1 MKTVD
6 VLIVGAGPAGSVCAY
21 LLQKAG
27 ISCLLID
34 RATFPRDKLCGGGLT
49 PKCWKLLDEL
59 IPGFK
64 YEYNSIRKI
73 RLTVEENNHCD
84 FESALELRLVKR
96 KEFDNDLVELYKS
109 VGGEFQ
115 QASFLRYDEQEDGS
129 LVVTLKSGEQIAC
142 RCLVGA
148 DGSTSTVRHFLANN
162 HDNGFL
168 ILEQYV
174 EKSPDNAIEVTLS
187 KDYDLRGYYYRFP
200 NSEFDAIGYGDE
212 SATIEKFREILKQKN
227 IPETKLLGCYIYL
240 KNDYPLHDR
249 VILIGDAG
257 GFANRLT
264 SEGIRPAFET
274 ARNAAEAIIS
284 GRPFK
289 EVNASMFQKME
300 KQERFARFFYKSSTL
315 RFLGWLCHIPGV
327 LKWCFD
333 RGLRPA

>member
-1 MKTVD
+1 MKKVD

-109 VGGEFQ
+109 VGGKFQ
-115 QASFLRYDEQEDGS
+115 QGSFLRYDEQDDG

-142 RCLVGA
+142 RYLVGA

-187 KDYDLRGYYYRFP
+187 KNYDLRGYYYRFP

-212 SATIEKFREILKQKN
+212 SATIDKFREILKQKN

-300 KQERFARFFYKSSTL
+300 KQERFARFFYKKSTL
-315 RFLGWLCHIPGV
+315 RLLGWLCHIPGA

>member
-109 VGGEFQ
+109 VGGKFQ
-115 QASFLRYDEQEDGS
+115 QGSFLRYDEQDDG

-142 RCLVGA
+142 RYLVGA

-187 KDYDLRGYYYRFP
+187 KNYDLRGYYYRFP

-212 SATIEKFREILKQKN
+212 SATIDKFREILKQKN
-227 IPETKLLGCYIYL
+227 IPETKLRGCYIYL

-289 EVNASMFQKME
+289 EVNASMFQKMK
-300 KQERFARFFYKSSTL
+300 KQERFARFFYKKSTL
-315 RFLGWLCHIPGV
+315 RLLGWLCHIPGA

>member
-96 KEFDNDLVELYKS
+96 KEFDNDLVELYMS
-109 VGGEFQ
+109 VGGKFQ
-115 QASFLRYDEQEDGS
+115 QGSFLRYDEQDDG

-142 RCLVGA
+142 RYLVGA

-187 KDYDLRGYYYRFP
+187 KNYDLRGYYYRFP

-212 SATIEKFREILKQKN
+212 SATIDKFREILKQKN

-300 KQERFARFFYKSSTL
+300 KQERFARFFYKKSTL
-315 RFLGWLCHIPGV
+315 RLLGWLCHIPGA

>member
-109 VGGEFQ
+109 VGGKFQ
-115 QASFLRYDEQEDGS
+115 QGSFLRYDEQDDG

-142 RCLVGA
+142 RYLVGA

-187 KDYDLRGYYYRFP
+187 KNYDLRGYYYRFP

-212 SATIEKFREILKQKN
+212 SATIDKFREILKQKN

-240 KNDYPLHDR
+240 KNDYLLHDR

-300 KQERFARFFYKSSTL
+300 KQERFARFFYKKSTL
-315 RFLGWLCHIPGV
+315 RLLGWLCHIPGA

>member
-6 VLIVGAGPAGSVCAY
+6 VLIVGAGPAGSICAY

-109 VGGEFQ
+109 VGGKFQ
-115 QASFLRYDEQEDGS
+115 QGSFLRYDEQDDG

-142 RCLVGA
+142 RYLVGA

-187 KDYDLRGYYYRFP
+187 KNYDLRGYYYRFP

-212 SATIEKFREILKQKN
+212 SATIDKFREILKQKN

-300 KQERFARFFYKSSTL
+300 KQERFARFFYKKSTL
-315 RFLGWLCHIPGV
+315 RLLGWLCHIPGA

>member
-109 VGGEFQ
+109 VGGKFQ
-115 QASFLRYDEQEDGS
+115 QGSFLRYDEQDDG

-142 RCLVGA
+142 RYLVGA

-168 ILEQYV
+168 ILQQYV

-187 KDYDLRGYYYRFP
+187 KNYDLRGYYYRFP

-212 SATIEKFREILKQKN
+212 SATIDKFREILKQKN

-300 KQERFARFFYKSSTL
+300 KQERFARFFYKKSTL
-315 RFLGWLCHIPGV
+315 RLLGWLCHIPGA

>member
-1 MKTVD
+1 M
-6 VLIVGAGPAGSVCAY
+6 LFRS
-21 LLQKAG
+21 
-27 ISCLLID
+27 
-34 RATFPRDKLCGGGLT
+34 
-49 PKCWKLLDEL
+49 
-59 IPGFK
+59 
-64 YEYNSIRKI
+64 
-73 RLTVEENNHCD
+73 
-84 FESALELRLVKR
+84 
-96 KEFDNDLVELYKS
+96 
-109 VGGEFQ
+109 
-115 QASFLRYDEQEDGS
+115 
-129 LVVTLKSGEQIAC
+129 
-142 RCLVGA
+142 
-148 DGSTSTVRHFLANN
+148 
-162 HDNGFL
+162 
-168 ILEQYV
+168 
-174 EKSPDNAIEVTLS
+174 
-187 KDYDLRGYYYRFP
+187 YYYRFP

-212 SATIEKFREILKQKN
+212 SATIDKFREILKQKN

-300 KQERFARFFYKSSTL
+300 KQERFARFFYKKSTL
-315 RFLGWLCHIPGV
+315 RLLGWLCHIPGA

>member
-115 QASFLRYDEQEDGS
+115 QGSFLRYDEQEDGS
-129 LVVTLKSGEQIAC
+129 LVVTLKSGEQIVC
-142 RCLVGA
+142 RYMVGA

-315 RFLGWLCHIPGV
+315 RLLGWLCHIPGV

>member
-109 VGGEFQ
+109 VGGKFQ
-115 QASFLRYDEQEDGS
+115 QGSFLRYDEQDDG

-142 RCLVGA
+142 RYLVGA

-187 KDYDLRGYYYRFP
+187 KNYDLRGYYYRFP

-212 SATIEKFREILKQKN
+212 SATIDKFREILKQKN

-257 GFANRLT
+257 SFANRLT

-300 KQERFARFFYKSSTL
+300 KQERFARFFYKKSTL
-315 RFLGWLCHIPGV
+315 RLLGWLCHIPGA

>member
-109 VGGEFQ
+109 VGGKFQ
-115 QASFLRYDEQEDGS
+115 QGSFLRYNEQDDG

-142 RCLVGA
+142 RYLVGA

-187 KDYDLRGYYYRFP
+187 KNYDLRGYYYRFP

-212 SATIEKFREILKQKN
+212 SATIDKFREILKQKN

-300 KQERFARFFYKSSTL
+300 KQERFARFFYKKSTL
-315 RFLGWLCHIPGV
+315 RLLGWLCHIPGA